1 MMNWQHI
8 VPYLAPLLVVALIV
22 WRSIKAKPS
31 PVKPSRLWIRPLI
44 LMVATG
50 SVLATTPRPPLLILL
65 ALAAAGS
72 IGIAVGIFA
81 GRAVHMSV
89 HPETGVVESRATP
102 IATAIILVLFALRYG
117 MRLMFPEMNAQ
128 PGGAMNP
135 HVAAGII
142 QLTDGLLT
150 FSSAMVA
157 AQAATLWLRA
167 RPLILAHA
175 AAKSA
180 GQEQLGPADGS
191 ALE

>member
-1 MMNWQHI
+1 MTWQHF

-44 LMVATG
+44 LLVATG
-50 SVLATTPRPPLLILL
+50 SVLATTPRPPLLILF
-65 ALAAAGS
+65 ALVAAGL
-72 IGIAVGIFA
+72 IGIAVGTFA

-102 IATAIILVLFALRYG
+102 IATAIILALFAFRYA

-128 PGGAMNP
+128 PGAAMNP
-135 HVAAGII
+135 HVAASIL
-142 QLTDGLLT
+142 QLTDGLLI

-180 GQEQLGPADGS
+180 EPEQLGPAEGS

>member
-1 MMNWQHI
+1 MNWQQLL
-8 VPYLAPLLVVALIV
+8 PYLTPLLVVALIL

-44 LMVATG
+44 LLVAAG
-50 SVLATTPRPPLLILL
+50 AVLATTPRPPLLILF
-65 ALAAAGS
+65 ALAAAGLV
-72 IGIAVGIFA
+72 GIAVGIFA

-102 IATAIILVLFALRYG
+102 IATAIILALFAFRYA

-128 PGGAMNP
+128 PGVAMNP
-135 HVAAGII
+135 HVTASIL
-142 QLTDGLLT
+142 QLTDGLLI

-167 RPLILAHA
+167 RPLILAHSA
-175 AAKSA
+175 VKSA
-180 GQEQLGPADGS
+180 EPEQLGPVGGS